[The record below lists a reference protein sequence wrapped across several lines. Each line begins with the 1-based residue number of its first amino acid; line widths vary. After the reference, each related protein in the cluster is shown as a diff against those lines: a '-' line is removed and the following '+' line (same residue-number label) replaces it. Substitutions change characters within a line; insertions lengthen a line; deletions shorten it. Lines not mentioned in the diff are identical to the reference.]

1 MKKQDKAPE
10 ELNEVETNSL
20 PKKELK
26 VIIIRMFK
34 ELKKTIDVQ
43 SRKLEAFNQ
52 DLETI
57 KRDSKK
63 ISHCQ
68 GFSRRGER
76 D

>member
-1 MKKQDKAPE
+1 M
-10 ELNEVETNSL
+10 
-20 PKKELK
+20 
-26 VIIIRMFK
+26 IIRMIK
-34 ELKKTIDVQ
+34 EFKKTIDEQ
-43 SRKLEAFNQ
+43 SRNLEAFNQ

-63 ISHCQ
+63 INHCQ

>member
-1 MKKQDKAPE
+1 M
-10 ELNEVETNSL
+10 
-20 PKKELK
+20 
-26 VIIIRMFK
+26 IIRMIK
-34 ELKKTIDVQ
+34 ELKKTIDEQ
-43 SRKLEAFNQ
+43 SRNLEAFNQ

-63 ISHCQ
+63 INHCQ